1 MIYKFLFPNK
11 AINQKLNRYC
21 NNFYNLLRIIQRP
34 NSSPVVMNGQRERKF
49 PRATPSS
56 DSNSNPLPSHLQT
69 ANREN
74 TISARSRDDPP
85 FSHPAVKSGGKYAR
99 DATAI
104 FHYSRFARYLRCKG
118 RKKKLARKRSF
129 LRRVSG
135 QLVNKWTLKCS
146 ANIFHQLCRDDAR
159 EASRPI
165 TYANVCVSI
174 RIVYTGEGTVYDG

>member
-74 TISARSRDDPP
+74 TISAGSRDDPFLP
-85 FSHPAVKSGGKYAR
+85 SGREKRGKIRARCYRDFSLFKICSIPALQREKEKE
-99 DATAI
+99 
-104 FHYSRFARYLRCKG
+104 
-118 RKKKLARKRSF
+118 ARKRSF

-135 QLVNKWTLKCS
+135 QLVNK
-146 ANIFHQLCRDDAR
+146 
-159 EASRPI
+159 
-165 TYANVCVSI
+165 
-174 RIVYTGEGTVYDG
+174 